1 MKNNLAEFS
10 LENLEVV
17 TIMLKQTLETEDLTD
32 KQLKIF
38 RLLNKEVWKTYS
50 DIKEKLQGYPNKDLS
65 EIMRSLT
72 ESQPHL
78 FLTNLEKKKGISGED
93 AIVYMVDIL
102 KKHTMEYGVGSSLKM
117 AITCGDSYELYEY
130 TKYVAMA
137 LIYMELTNRLIMTF
151 NGENDPDLNNEGDDD
166 IQKNCFPIIDML
178 VNWGADIKNFLDI
191 WINNSDYPILNEY
204 CFKKVLG
211 TNKKRD

>member
-17 TIMLKQTLETEDLTD
+17 TIMLKQTLETEDFTD

-65 EIMRSLT
+65 EIMKSLT

-78 FLTNLEKKKGISGED
+78 FLTNLEKKKGISEEN
-93 AIVYMVDIL
+93 AVEYMIEIL
-102 KKHTMEYGVGSSLKM
+102 KKHTMEYGVGFSLRT
-117 AITCGDSYELYEY
+117 AVTCGDSYELYEY

-137 LIYMELTNRLIMTF
+137 LIYMELTNRLIVTF
-151 NGENDPDLNNEGDDD
+151 NGENDPDIEDGSGDS
-166 IQKNCFPIIDML
+166 IQKDCFPIVNML
-178 VNWGADIKNFLDI
+178 INWGADIKDFLDI

-204 CFKKVLG
+204 CFKKILG
-211 TNKKRD
+211 NK

>member
-17 TIMLKQTLETEDLTD
+17 TIMLKQTLETEDFTN

-38 RLLNKEVWKTYS
+38 KLLNEEVWKTYS
-50 DIKEKLQGYPNKDLS
+50 EIKEKLQGYSNNALS
-65 EIMRSLT
+65 EVMKSLT

-78 FLTNLEKKKGISGED
+78 FLTKLEKKKGISEEN
-93 AIVYMVDIL
+93 AIEYMIDIL
-102 KKHTMEYGVGSSLKM
+102 KKHTMEYGIGSSLRM
-117 AITCGDSYELYEY
+117 AVTCGDSYELYEY

-137 LIYMELTNRLIMTF
+137 LIYMELTNQLIVTF
-151 NGENDPDLNNEGDDD
+151 NGENNPDIMNIDVSEDS
-166 IQKNCFPIIDML
+166 IQKDFPIINML
-178 VNWGADIKNFLDI
+178 INWGADIKNFLDV
-191 WINNSDYPILNEY
+191 WINNSNYPILNEY

-211 TNKKRD
+211 NK

>member
-17 TIMLKQTLETEDLTD
+17 TIMLKQTLENEEFTN

-50 DIKEKLQGYPNKDLS
+50 EIKEKLQGYSNEVLP
-65 EIMRSLT
+65 EIMKSLT

-78 FLTNLEKKKGISGED
+78 FLTKLEKKTGISEEN
-93 AIVYMVDIL
+93 AIEYMVEIL
-102 KKHTMEYGVGSSLKM
+102 KKHTMEYSVGSSLRT
-117 AITCGDSYELYEY
+117 AVTCGDSYELYEC

-137 LIYMELTNRLIMTF
+137 LIYMELVNRLILTF
-151 NGENDPDLNNEGDDD
+151 SGENDSDIKDENGDVIEKDH
-166 IQKNCFPIIDML
+166 FPIINML
-178 VNWGADIKNFLDI
+178 INWGADIKSFLDI

-204 CFKKVLG
+204 CFKKVLE
-211 TNKKRD
+211 NK

>member
-17 TIMLKQTLETEDLTD
+17 TIMLKQTLENEDFTD

-38 RLLNKEVWKTYS
+38 RLLNEEVWKTYS

-65 EIMRSLT
+65 EIMKSLT

-78 FLTNLEKKKGISGED
+78 FLTKLEKKKGISEEN
-93 AIVYMVDIL
+93 AVEYMIGIL
-102 KKHTMEYGVGSSLKM
+102 KKHTMEYGIGTSLKT
-117 AITCGDSYELYEY
+117 AIICGNSYELYEC

-151 NGENDPDLNNEGDDD
+151 NGEDNPDLNNEGGDSV
-166 IQKNCFPIIDML
+166 QKDCFPIINML
-178 VNWGADIKNFLDI
+178 INWGADIKDFLDI

-204 CFKKVLG
+204 CFKKILG
-211 TNKKRD
+211 NK

>member
-17 TIMLKQTLETEDLTD
+17 TIMLKQTLETEDFTD

-38 RLLNKEVWKTYS
+38 KLLNKEVWKTYS
-50 DIKEKLQGYPNKDLS
+50 DIKEKLQGYPNEELP
-65 EIMRSLT
+65 EIMKSLT

-78 FLTNLEKKKGISGED
+78 FLTKLEKRKGISEEN
-93 AIVYMVDIL
+93 AVEYMIEIL
-102 KKHTMEYGVGSSLKM
+102 KKHTMEYGVGSSLRT
-117 AITCGDSYELYEY
+117 AVTCGDSYELYEY

-137 LIYMELTNRLIMTF
+137 LIYVELTNRLIVTF
-151 NGENDPDLNNEGDDD
+151 NGENDSDLKDESDGST
-166 IQKNCFPIIDML
+166 QKDYFPIINML
-178 VNWGADIKNFLDI
+178 INWGANIKDFLDI

-204 CFKKVLG
+204 CFKKVLE
-211 TNKKRD
+211 NE